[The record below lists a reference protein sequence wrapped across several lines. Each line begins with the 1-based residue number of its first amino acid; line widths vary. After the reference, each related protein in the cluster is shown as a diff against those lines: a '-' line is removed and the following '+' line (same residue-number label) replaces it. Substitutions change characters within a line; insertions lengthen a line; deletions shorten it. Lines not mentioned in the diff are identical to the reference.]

1 MNNLFSKSNF
11 LKLIYFITPPIVLF
25 FFRKAT
31 LTRKKNF
38 SDDEISY
45 INLLNEIETG
55 GMDYFIDKDLIKRFC
70 EIKRETYFQT
80 EIKPMSNPELQNNLD
95 ELDNNG
101 YTIVKNILNDQ
112 ELDKLRNKFLPLAES
127 GIKKLR
133 QLRIEHNA
141 ELSSKVIEENKEGIK
156 ILHNLYDGVSRF
168 RGIET
173 IAPEIKDI
181 GLDTDIHNI
190 CKNYLGGIV
199 SPSNSYLDVKGL
211 VESSDSSLG
220 LHGDSYTKICKVFI
234 ALEDITNENAPFL
247 YFAKS
252 HKQAKWRL
260 FKDLLEFSNIN
271 SEYHDYYSMY
281 NILSM
286 FKLSEEDNGV
296 DIKPERVCLKAG
308 DAIIADTAGIHGATD
323 LLSGRR
329 VQLGLVYEQRG
340 IGADDKYLAL

>member
-1 MNNLFSKSNF
+1 MNNIFTKSNLTKF
-11 LKLIYFITPPIVLF
+11 IYFITPPIVLF
-25 FFRKAT
+25 FFRKVT
-31 LTRKKNF
+31 LTRKKDF

-45 INLLNEIETG
+45 INLLNEIEKS
-55 GMDYFIDKDLIKRFC
+55 GMDYFIDKDLVKRFC
-70 EIKRETYFQT
+70 EIKKESYFKT
-80 EIKPMSNPELQNNLD
+80 EIRPMSDSRLQNNLN
-95 ELDNNG
+95 ELTENG
-101 YTIVKNILNDQ
+101 FTIVKNILNDH
-112 ELDKLRNKFLPLAES
+112 ELDKLRNKFIPLAES
-127 GIKKLR
+127 SIEKLR
-133 QLRIEHNA
+133 QLRKEHNA
-141 ELSSKVIEENKEGIK
+141 ETSSKVIEEDNEGIK

-173 IAPEIKDI
+173 IAPEINGI
-181 GLDTDIHNI
+181 GVDNDIHNI
-190 CKNYLGGIV
+190 CKNYLGGTV
-199 SPSNSYLDVKGL
+199 SPSNSYLDVKGV
-211 VESSDSSLG
+211 VEASDSSLG

-252 HKQAKWRL
+252 HKQGKWRL

-286 FKLSEEDNGV
+286 FKVSEEDNGV
-296 DIKPERVCLKAG
+296 DIKPKRICLKAG
-308 DAIIADTAGIHGATD
+308 DAIIADTSGIHGATD

-340 IGADDKYLAL
+340 LGAADKYLAL

>member
-1 MNNLFSKSNF
+1 MNNIFFKSNLSKF
-11 LKLIYFITPPIVLF
+11 IYFIFPPIILLF
-25 FFRKAT
+25 IKKLT
-31 LTRKKNF
+31 QTRKKDF

-45 INLLNEIETG
+45 IKLLNNIEAT
-55 GMDYFIDKDLIKRFC
+55 GMDYFIDKSLIKRFC
-70 EIKRETYFQT
+70 EIKKESYFKS
-80 EIKPMSNPELQNNLD
+80 EIKPMSDKKLQKNLD
-95 ELDNNG
+95 ELVDNG
-101 YTIVKNILNDQ
+101 FTIVKNIFNNN
-112 ELDKLRNKFLPLAES
+112 ELEKLRSRFIPLAES
-127 GIKKLR
+127 GIETLR
-133 QLRIEHNA
+133 RLRIEHNA
-141 ELSSKVIEENKEGIK
+141 ETSSKVIEENKDGIK

-173 IAPEIKDI
+173 IAPEINGI
-181 GLDTDIHNI
+181 GLNTDIHNI

-199 SPSNSYLDVKGL
+199 SPSNSYLDVKGV
-211 VESSDSSLG
+211 VEASDSSLG

-252 HKQAKWRL
+252 HKQGKWRL

-286 FKLSEEDNGV
+286 FKVSEEDNGV
-296 DIKPERVCLKAG
+296 DIKPQRICLKAG
-308 DAIIADTAGIHGATD
+308 DAIIADTSGIHGATD

-340 IGADDKYLAL
+340 LGASDKYLAV